1 MGWQHSAKSE
11 KFNAAKILSNSLGLI
26 LTLIDRIQ
34 QWKIQEIWNPFH
46 GQNYFILEG
55 IFKLWTHNQ
64 QELPFLKM
72 FISFTNQNLAVLC
85 VKLPWNGFRFPWNF
99 WCCMRSICTRCD
111 DRKHFKMLRG
121 TLLYQYRYADIWE
134 LTIQS
139 LLAWWFW

>member
-55 IFKLWTHNQ
+55 IFKLWTHEQ
-64 QELPFLKM
+64 QELPFLQM
-72 FISFTNQNLAVLC
+72 FISFANQNLVILC
-85 VKLPWNGFRFPWNF
+85 VKRISFFLEFLMLYEHGGLNLLPMG
-99 WCCMRSICTRCD
+99 
-111 DRKHFKMLRG
+111 H
-121 TLLYQYRYADIWE
+121 
-134 LTIQS
+134 
-139 LLAWWFW
+139 